1 MFKTLVNQVKKNL
14 TILVQDNIFF
24 TNTTCIY
31 SFTWLDSLAG
41 AGFVDT
47 TYKLG
52 YSWEC
57 PGVAGGVAV

>member
-31 SFTWLDSLAG
+31 SFTWLDSSAG
-41 AGFVDT
+41 AGFVDI